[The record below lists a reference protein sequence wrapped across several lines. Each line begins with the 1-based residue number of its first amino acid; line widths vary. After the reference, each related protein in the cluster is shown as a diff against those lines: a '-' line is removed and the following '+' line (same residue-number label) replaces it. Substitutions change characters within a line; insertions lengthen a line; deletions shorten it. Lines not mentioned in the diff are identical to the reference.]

1 MMIVEYFNGLPV
13 SFKFLQARAC
23 WPRTN
28 ILSLLVYAGRIW
40 ITSAEG
46 ATAPET
52 LRQKDLHINIKSGE
66 RCLRTLAEGITISGK
81 RTEGHH

>member
-1 MMIVEYFNGLPV
+1 LENALLAYKYLFNFYKLGLADLEQL
-13 SFKFLQARAC
+13 FYYY
-23 WPRTN
+23 
-28 ILSLLVYAGRIW
+28 SLYAGRIW

-66 RCLRTLAEGITISGK
+66 KCLRALAEGITISGK

>member
-1 MMIVEYFNGLPV
+1 MAYQYLLNFYKLGLADLEQI
-13 SFKFLQARAC
+13 FYHYLM
-23 WPRTN
+23 
-28 ILSLLVYAGRIW
+28 YAGRIW

>member
-1 MMIVEYFNGLPV
+1 MAYQYLLNFYKLGLADLEQI
-13 SFKFLQARAC
+13 FYHY
-23 WPRTN
+23 
-28 ILSLLVYAGRIW
+28 LVYAGRIW

>member
-1 MMIVEYFNGLPV
+1 M
-13 SFKFLQARAC
+13 
-23 WPRTN
+23 
-28 ILSLLVYAGRIW
+28 YAGRIW

-66 RCLRTLAEGITISGK
+66 KCQRALAEGITISGK

>member
-1 MMIVEYFNGLPV
+1 MENALLAYQYLFNFYKLGLADLEQLFYHYP
-13 SFKFLQARAC
+13 
-23 WPRTN
+23 
-28 ILSLLVYAGRIW
+28 VYAGRIW

-66 RCLRTLAEGITISGK
+66 KCLNTLAEGITISGK
-81 RTEGHH
+81 RTEGHR

>member
-1 MMIVEYFNGLPV
+1 MACQYLLNFYKLGLADLEQI
-13 SFKFLQARAC
+13 FYHY
-23 WPRTN
+23 
-28 ILSLLVYAGRIW
+28 LVYAGRIW
-40 ITSAEG
+40 TTSAEG

>member
-1 MMIVEYFNGLPV
+1 MAYQYLLNFYKLGLADLEQI
-13 SFKFLQARAC
+13 FHHYQ
-23 WPRTN
+23 
-28 ILSLLVYAGRIW
+28 VYAGRIW
-40 ITSAEG
+40 MTSAEG

>member
-1 MMIVEYFNGLPV
+1 MACQYLLNFYKLGLADPEQI
-13 SFKFLQARAC
+13 FYHY
-23 WPRTN
+23 
-28 ILSLLVYAGRIW
+28 LVYAGRIW